1 YIGANPD
8 DTGEIF
14 FSYQMPGNSVS
25 GRRHLDRVT
34 KSITSYT
41 SSQGGF
47 IPHNFEGNINFR
59 IEWKG
64 KEENFE
70 LQRK

>member
-25 GRRHLDRVT
+25 GRRHLDRAT

-47 IPHNFEGNINFR
+47 IPHNFEGNINLR
-59 IEWKG
+59 IEGKG